1 MRQKWTSKNFTQ
13 LPICYMTW
21 IFKTY
26 QQEWEI
32 WQPHISLFH
41 LHLFSFYPLRHRIP
55 SCLHTEASQ
64 GAENKDLTLF
74 WTLHISNKWIMS
86 GVSSLL
92 WSLITVLQKDSLIYK
107 LIHVLVN
114 ISFRITHLKTLFM
127 SIIWKIP
134 LQHQPFL
141 LLSLKQDLYE
151 LKSGKEKQRSMETSI
166 ISAWVNHCSILS

>member
-1 MRQKWTSKNFTQ
+1 MRQKWTSNNFTQ

-21 IFKTY
+21 ISKTY

-74 WTLHISNKWIMS
+74 WTLRISNKWIMS
-86 GVSSLL
+86 GASSLL
-92 WSLITVLQKDSLIYK
+92 WSLFTVLQKDSLINK

-114 ISFRITHLKTLFM
+114 ISFRILWAVKYYMENTFAASTLSSALFETRFVWTRV
-127 SIIWKIP
+127 WKRKAEIYR
-134 LQHQPFL
+134 
-141 LLSLKQDLYE
+141 D
-151 LKSGKEKQRSMETSI
+151 
-166 ISAWVNHCSILS
+166 